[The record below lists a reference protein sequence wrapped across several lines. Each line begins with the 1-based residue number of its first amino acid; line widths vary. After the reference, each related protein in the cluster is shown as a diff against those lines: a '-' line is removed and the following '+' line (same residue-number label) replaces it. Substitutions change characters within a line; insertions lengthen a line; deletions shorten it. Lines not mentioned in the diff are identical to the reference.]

1 MSSKDGHPSLVVQQS
16 EANYDVCYPDIGI
29 TCLPLLVSQMNVERF
44 AGESKVMQKLAAD
57 LAANEQLMKQRQA
70 EAMQNAY
77 QARANDVN
85 AAYGRMP
92 NYA

>member
-1 MSSKDGHPSLVVQQS
+1 MQQL
-16 EANYDVCYPDIGI
+16 EANFDVCYPDIDI
-29 TCLPLLVSQMNVERF
+29 TCLPLLVPQMNVERF
-44 AGESKVMQKLAAD
+44 AGESKTMQKLAQD
-57 LAANEQLMKQRQA
+57 LAANEQLMRQRQA

-77 QARANDVN
+77 QQRANDVN